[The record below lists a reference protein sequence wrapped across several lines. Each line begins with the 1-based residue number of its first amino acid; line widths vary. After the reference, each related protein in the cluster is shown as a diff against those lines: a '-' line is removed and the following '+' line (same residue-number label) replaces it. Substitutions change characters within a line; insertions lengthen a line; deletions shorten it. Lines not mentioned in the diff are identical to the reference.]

1 MEQNYAV
8 IQGKGYFVHM
18 AAAVQDMVVVRGI
31 VVVQDIVV
39 VRDMVVAR
47 DIAVVQGILAEAVA
61 VDQGMASWEK
71 HKAVPLADPG
81 RVN

>member
-31 VVVQDIVV
+31 VVVQDI
-39 VRDMVVAR
+39 
-47 DIAVVQGILAEAVA
+47 AVVQGILVEAVA

-71 HKAVPLADPG
+71 HRAVPLADPG